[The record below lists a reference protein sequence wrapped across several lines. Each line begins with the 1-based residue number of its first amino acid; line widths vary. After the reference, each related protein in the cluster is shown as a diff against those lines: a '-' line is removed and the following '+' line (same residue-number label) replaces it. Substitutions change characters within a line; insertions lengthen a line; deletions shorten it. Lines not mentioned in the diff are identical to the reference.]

1 MLVCIAVE
9 VHGVSLFNYRSP
21 VEAFLRLCAAR
32 THLFKPIVFQ
42 WPDLRI
48 VQVCTLF
55 NICLI
60 VFLIDL
66 LNVVLPVI
74 H

>member
-1 MLVCIAVE
+1 
-9 VHGVSLFNYRSP
+9 
-21 VEAFLRLCAAR
+21 
-32 THLFKPIVFQ
+32 
-42 WPDLRI
+42 
-48 VQVCTLF
+48 VCTLF